1 MPQVVSYRISYMSS
15 SDHAWKAEIRCYGT
29 SQGSDAP
36 VALIRFFE
44 PPAAIPADGWA
55 NNVVNGVPIVN
66 YSLARFA
73 DVVTILRDESYV
85 SVNTFSYSTGGEFVK
100 AWGLSTGAEP
110 TGDMEP

>member
-1 MPQVVSYRISYMSS
+1 MPQIVSYRITYMSS

-29 SQGSDAP
+29 SQGSDAV

-44 PPAAIPADGWA
+44 EGVAIPADGWA

-66 YSLARFA
+66 YALARFA
-73 DVVTILRDESYV
+73 DVVTILRDENYA
-85 SVNTFSYSTGGEFVK
+85 SVNTFSYSSGGQNVK
-100 AWGLSTGAEP
+100 AWGVSTGAET